1 MPLGKAK
8 EQGWKSGTRQ
18 CNKVFPIPC
27 DHKCSNINKFLLSL
41 ITSLKYSVPGQQLIS
56 PIKVLTLLLALLGR
70 VRGSIWQ
77 E

>member
-18 CNKVFPIPC
+18 RQKAFPIPR

-41 ITSLKYSVPGQQLIS
+41 ITSLKYSVPGQQLIRH
-56 PIKVLTLLLALLGR
+56 IEVLTLLLTLLGR
-70 VRGSIWQ
+70 VRGSVWQ